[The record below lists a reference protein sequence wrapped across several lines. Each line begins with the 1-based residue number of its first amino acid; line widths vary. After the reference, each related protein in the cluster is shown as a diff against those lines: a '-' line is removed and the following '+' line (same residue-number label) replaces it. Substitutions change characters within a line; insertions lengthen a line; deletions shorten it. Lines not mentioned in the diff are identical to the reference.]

1 MNGVNRCI
9 IAGRLGADVE
19 YRTTASG
26 SGIASLRVATTARW
40 KDKQTGEMQERTE
53 WHRIKLFGR
62 QAEIAKEYLSK
73 GSVAYFEG
81 SLQTDKYT
89 GKDGIERYTT
99 SIIASDMQMLGSP
112 QHKNDSRE
120 SSQPRNAASGG
131 GSRGAAPAADGTR
144 RQQTA
149 TRTPVGAS
157 DDDGEFDDIPFF
169 VRRNTERV

>member
-89 GKDGIERYTT
+89 GQ
-99 SIIASDMQMLGSP
+99 IASDMQMLGSP

-120 SSQPRNAASGG
+120 SSQSRKAASGG